1 MLRPRIHEG
10 ARPRVRCR
18 AKRLSSFAI
27 RHSACAIS
35 AHEMVFAKWAWY
47 IAPRLRQY
55 FTVHREISRGET
67 RRVSSVKERITLIWQ
82 IARWHDFE
90 HVSNY
95 SAIPLTMSRPFARVR
110 NTCSLL
116 LDNWYINEQLL
127 IWLFINFVWKMCE
140 TQAKPMLKI
149 DIVSFTLRF
158 NKDFQ
163 MQSFSFE
170 NVIWKSLYICL
181 KRREKDC
188 F

>member
-27 RHSACAIS
+27 RHSACAIL

-55 FTVHREISRGET
+55 FTVHREISRGEA

-116 LDNWYINEQLL
+116 LDNWYRNERLF
-127 IWLFINFVWKMCE
+127 IWLFINFVWN
-140 TQAKPMLKI
+140 
-149 DIVSFTLRF
+149 FTLRL

-163 MQSFSFE
+163 MRSFSFE
-170 NVIWKSLYICL
+170 YVIWKSLHTRL
-181 KRREKDC
+181 KREEKDC